1 MTPRWPG
8 RGRGRHDGCR
18 QAVGPPSS
26 RTVGRCVTASPKGF
40 QWHLSGFTT
49 SASSSPTAVWLRS
62 CRRACGRPSTAGGR
76 RQARSRPGLPMRWFV
91 QGRLP
96 HRPGRIL
103 ARLRWNPG
111 NSRRSSLAVSTPQPS
126 EITGLERQ
134 RRHYPS
140 ARILKPW
147 PSGCERGYWFARTC
161 VGSGRKS
168 LSRIIHRSSSRR
180 RDCSIDLISSC
191 PARFSS
197 S

>member
-26 RTVGRCVTASPKGF
+26 RAVGRCVAARPNAF

-49 SASSSPTAVWLRS
+49 SASSSATAFQLKS
-62 CRRACGRPSTAGGR
+62 CRRAGGIVR
-76 RQARSRPGLPMRWFV
+76 DEFSHAP
-91 QGRLP
+91 
-96 HRPGRIL
+96 
-103 ARLRWNPG
+103 ANPG
-111 NSRRSSLAVSTPQPS
+111 DSRRSSLAVSTPQPS

-140 ARILKPW
+140 ARILRPC
-147 PSGCERGYWFARTC
+147 PSDCERGHWFARTC

-180 RDCSIDLISSC
+180 RDCSIDLNSSC

>member
-1 MTPRWPG
+1 MMVAAKPSGHRLHALSG
-8 RGRGRHDGCR
+8 GVSLRGRMGFSDTCR
-18 QAVGPPSS
+18 DSLPARVHRQPLSSRNPAEGPAGDRRALGGGAKVGPEPSQTPYEMVRPRTATASSGTNS
-26 RTVGRCVTASPKGF
+26 RTAP
-40 QWHLSGFTT
+40 
-49 SASSSPTAVWLRS
+49 A
-62 CRRACGRPSTAGGR
+62 
-76 RQARSRPGLPMRWFV
+76 
-91 QGRLP
+91 
-96 HRPGRIL
+96 
-103 ARLRWNPG
+103 NPG
-111 NSRRSSLAVSTPQPS
+111 DSRRSSLAVSTPQPS

-147 PSGCERGYWFARTC
+147 PPDCERGHWFARTC

-168 LSRIIHRSSSRR
+168 LSRIIHRSSSKR